1 MAIKA
6 PLYRYWNS
14 DIKDFLFTTN
24 ANEVKFPG
32 SHYTFEGIE
41 CLLPLRDSM
50 TVSFYRFH
58 SKKKDKHYFDTN
70 QDFHHGDYRF
80 ECYAGQVYPN
90 QEPETIPLYHC
101 YNVGTGGHAY
111 LVDTSKNNKAGYKK
125 SDMILGYVFRD
136 DMSFNQTWRITF
148 TGIIRGK
155 NQRIELDYLDF
166 SVASELQI
174 YHGGNGL
181 EIETATRMLE
191 QEYDMVE
198 NTAMKL
204 S

>member
-1 MAIKA
+1 MARKV

-14 DIKDFLFTTN
+14 DSQDFLFTTN
-24 ANEVKFPG
+24 ANETKFPG

-50 TVSFYRFH
+50 TVSFYRFR

-70 QDFHHGDYRF
+70 QDFHHDDYNF
-80 ECYAGQVYPN
+80 ECYAGQIYPN
-90 QEPETIPLYHC
+90 QEPGTIPLYHC
-101 YNVGTGGHAY
+101 YYVGTGGHAY
-111 LVDTSKNNKAGYKK
+111 LVDPSKNNKTGYKK
-125 SDMILGYVFRD
+125 SDQILGYVFRD
-136 DMSFNQTWRITF
+136 DRSFNQTWRVTF

-174 YHGGNGL
+174 YHGGNGI

-191 QEYDMVE
+191 QEYDRVE
-198 NTAMKL
+198 KTATRL